1 MAWLAVVLVSLI
13 LMIALP
19 IGGRRG
25 LALWVPAVILLGPL
39 ALLVRFVAGRCRQPV
54 RWRIAL
60 LEAMGDVMPAVIAF
74 VAILV
79 MLIMIPSVQSAGL
92 LQLALVL
99 GLPVVMG
106 WLIFHGP
113 LLASV
118 TTEGP
123 GRFLIQRLPQSLVV
137 ANLGMGGISV
147 VAIPL
152 VNWSSRTCSIF
163 PLNSWTVSTWCVIVV
178 LGALIGGL
186 LIFLYEFWA
195 VRVGFQAWSVL
206 ACKVGEVRT
215 PSWRKLWW
223 WILLSYAAFLG
234 GIVVGV
240 LLSKVLAV

>member
-1 MAWLAVVLVSLI
+1 M
-13 LMIALP
+13 
-19 IGGRRG
+19 
-25 LALWVPAVILLGPL
+25 ILLGPL
-39 ALLVRFVAGRCRQPV
+39 ALLVRFVAGRCQQPG

-60 LEAMGDVMPAVIAF
+60 LEAMGDVMPTVIAS
-74 VAILV
+74 VTILV
-79 MLIMIPSVQSAGL
+79 MLIMIPSVQGAGL

-118 TTEGP
+118 TTEGS

-152 VNWSSRTCSIF
+152 VIWSFRTCPIF
-163 PLNSWTVSTWCVIVV
+163 PLNAWTVSTWCVIVV

-186 LIFLYEFWA
+186 LIFLYECWA

-240 LLSKVLAV
+240 VLSKVLAV